1 MERSVSELDQDALV
15 GAPKRGD
22 HQRRDALTPVPTL
35 TSIPSRFV
43 HDVSSLFIEFV
54 NFVSNFILPWI
65 VILLYFLSVVTTIVP
80 CFRVH
85 RESCVRRKRNFV
97 NGEMVLVEY
106 CSHTRVEHV
115 EVSELNYYVVRWCEF
130 MYCFRKKIHFEWN
143 RELPRRRSGRWS
155 MKIRNTWIL
164 TPGIRKSGSINWH
177 E

>member
-85 RESCVRRKRNFV
+85 GESCVRRKRNFV

-115 EVSELNYYVVRWCEF
+115 EVSTELLRCSMMWIYVLFSKEDSLRVEQRITSS
-130 MYCFRKKIHFEWN
+130 KKWSLINEDKEHVDTDARNQKIGIH
-143 RELPRRRSGRWS
+143 
-155 MKIRNTWIL
+155 
-164 TPGIRKSGSINWH
+164 
-177 E
+177 